1 MRSVIDRRRKGARA
15 WKVALAVSIGF
26 ALPTLPG
33 GWRTNGPALYQA
45 NAVAAD
51 AGLDTS
57 VYAASSIYDAKQSA
71 IFHSAD
77 GGETWE
83 PLVQLLTGEFY
94 ASLLVDPRAPQRIYA
109 GTLGTAGTGNFY
121 LSADAGKT
129 WNPTGSASPSCAP
142 SFATGSGAQT
152 VLVACGTKLLRSA
165 DGGAS
170 WTPLS
175 PPFTEATRLT
185 PGTGAPGTVLA
196 YGPTTVYRS
205 TNDGGSWTSFASA
218 PPACPG
224 ILALRMDPA
233 DANVL
238 VAGVG
243 NVGAQGVCG
252 GVFRSE
258 DGGRTWGANGLS
270 GYYVT
275 DVAIDTRDPSRV
287 FAGASTLSTILP
299 RGGVFESHD
308 GGISFTDLRLPA
320 SGALR
325 LSLSP
330 SGRLLY
336 AATPIGVYAR
346 GYRRT
351 TLLAPR

>member
-1 MRSVIDRRRKGARA
+1 MGSMIPGRRKAASA
-15 WKVALAVSIGF
+15 WRLALAVSIGF

-33 GWRTNGPALYQA
+33 GWATNGPVLYQA

-51 AGLDTS
+51 PGPGTS
-57 VYAASSIYDAKQSA
+57 VYAGSSIYDAKQSA
-71 IFHSAD
+71 IFHSKD
-77 GGETWE
+77 GGQTWE

-94 ASLLVDPRAPQRIYA
+94 SSLLVDPRAPQRIYA
-109 GTLGTAGTGNFY
+109 GTLGAATGNFY
-121 LSADAGKT
+121 LSADGGTT
-129 WNPTGSASPSCAP
+129 WSPTGSASPSCSP
-142 SFATGSGAQT
+142 SFVTGSGTQT
-152 VLVACGTKLLRSA
+152 VLVACGTRLLRSV
-165 DGGAS
+165 DGGAT
-170 WTPLS
+170 WTPLNA
-175 PPFTEATRLT
+175 PFAEPTRLT
-185 PGTGAPGTVLA
+185 PGTGAPGTIVA
-196 YGPTTVYRS
+196 YGTTTVYRS
-205 TNDGGSWTSFASA
+205 TNDGGSWSTLASA

-224 ILALRMDPA
+224 LLALRMDPN

-275 DVAIDTRDPSRV
+275 DVAIDAHDPSLV
-287 FAGASTLSTILP
+287 FAGASTLSGILP

-308 GGISFTDLRLPA
+308 GGASFTDLRLPT

-325 LSLSP
+325 ISLSP

-336 AATPIGVYAR
+336 AATPIGVFAR
-346 GYRRT
+346 GFRRT
-351 TLLAPR
+351 TQLAPR